1 MTIQVFQLPDLGEGL
16 TEAELVQWLV
26 AVGDTITVDQPIAE
40 VETAKALVEVP
51 SLCRDGR
58 NTARHP
64 GRYPARG
71 QSTDHNCLTTDDDAQ
86 HPGAL
91 DYREEER
98 AGITVSE
105 DSDNEASGNVL
116 IGYGTSGG
124 ASTRRTRRSKRA
136 TKVSGNGTAAP
147 GRAWAAASAPRVISP
162 LVRLLAKRH
171 GVDISRLTGSGPD
184 GIILRAD
191 VMAAIDQPDPQHQA
205 APSSL
210 PSRRPHPPPSMRMPR
225 LVWRC
230 RTHPGHRRAQDDRR
244 SHGALTVDHS
254 GCDLLVDVDV
264 TELLELRPGSSR

>member
-1 MTIQVFQLPDLGEGL
+1 
-16 TEAELVQWLV
+16 
-26 AVGDTITVDQPIAE
+26 
-40 VETAKALVEVP
+40 
-51 SLCRDGR
+51 
-58 NTARHP
+58 
-64 GRYPARG
+64 
-71 QSTDHNCLTTDDDAQ
+71 
-86 HPGAL
+86 
-91 DYREEER
+91 EER

-205 APSSL
+205 APQQPTPPASKSTTEHTDAPAGL
-210 PSRRPHPPPSMRMPR
+210 AVAERVPVTGVRKMIADHMVRSRSTIPDATS
-225 LVWRC
+225 W
-230 RTHPGHRRAQDDRR
+230 
-244 SHGALTVDHS
+244 
-254 GCDLLVDVDV
+254 VDVDV
-264 TELLELRPGSSR
+264 TELLELQARLKADNPETEPSLLGLIARFVTAALRRYPVLNTRFVESDDGAELVYFDGINLGIATDS